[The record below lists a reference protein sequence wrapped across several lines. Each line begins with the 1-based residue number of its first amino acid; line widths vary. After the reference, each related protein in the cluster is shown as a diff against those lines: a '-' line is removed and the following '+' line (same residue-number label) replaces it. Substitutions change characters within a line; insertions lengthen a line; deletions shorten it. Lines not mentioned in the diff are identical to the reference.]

1 MGTNMDKFRGV
12 TIPVLTE
19 AELFSMQGKTPSAPK
34 AAPAPVSAPVSAPK
48 AAPVPAL
55 TEDEA
60 DAQAALA
67 AKAEAAAAGDKPVPM
82 EEAKRMLENSN
93 KAKRRHK

>member
-1 MGTNMDKFRGV
+1 MGMNMDKFRGV

-19 AELFSMQGKTPSAPK
+19 AELFSMQGKAPPAPPAPK
-34 AAPAPVSAPVSAPK
+34 AAPAPVSAPK
-48 AAPVPAL
+48 AAP

-67 AKAEAAAAGDKPVPM
+67 AKAEAAAAGDKPVPT

>member
-1 MGTNMDKFRGV
+1 MGMNMDKFRGV

-19 AELFSMQGKTPSAPK
+19 AELFSMQGKAPLAPK
-34 AAPAPVSAPVSAPK
+34 AAPAPVSAPK
-48 AAPVPAL
+48 AAP

-67 AKAEAAAAGDKPVPM
+67 AKAEAAAAGDKPVPT